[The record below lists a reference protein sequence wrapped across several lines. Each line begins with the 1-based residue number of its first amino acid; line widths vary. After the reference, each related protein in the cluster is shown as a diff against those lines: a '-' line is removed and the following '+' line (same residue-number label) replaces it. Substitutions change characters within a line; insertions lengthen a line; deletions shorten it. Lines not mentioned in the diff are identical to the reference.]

1 MFSALFLTLELK
13 HCMEHFNNV
22 YGNNFAVYCDR
33 KLSDFMKNI
42 LICVHNLCDEDGSI
56 YKIK

>member
-1 MFSALFLTLELK
+1 
-13 HCMEHFNNV
+13 MEHFNNV